1 MTEDAPRLRYNEY
14 YPKILYGFCDGS
26 DIQATGVVIFLT
38 AFETE
43 VKVQSAQQT
52 ERQALLP
59 EGVHKILRQV
69 FAFLGGLLFSS
80 LQLTAGVSP
89 FGVCFAAAVPIRYIF
104 AAGTGAAAGYLLTQD
119 SVSALRS
126 VAALIS
132 VAVLS
137 RLLCEFE
144 RVRRIRLLPSC
155 IASAVVLL
163 TGAAVLAADGFRLAA
178 VAALFGEAAL
188 SFVLTYFFAQALD
201 AIKGILTADR
211 LSVQALPGLSVSVFL
226 LLASVADIAV
236 FRISPARIAAVFLL
250 FAVSRLYCEAGG
262 AIAGIAASCA
272 FLLDASVGVG
282 AVGFAAAGL
291 AAGIFSHS
299 KRGFGV
305 GFSLAAMAAALLF
318 TGADTTVWLLVEAA
332 IGAALFLCIPKK
344 WREKAHMLTA
354 QPQTAADSN
363 PQRQAFFRRLTGATA
378 AVEKMSR
385 AVQKVA
391 QVNAASV
398 QTPTRFVRTK
408 EAVCD
413 GCGRYAYCW
422 EQHRQETLQ
431 AFAQMDIPLRQS
443 QALCAENIP
452 AVMQARCIRL
462 TTLKETLQRFAVR
475 DAEHSAAQAKIQA
488 LRQVNAERFAGVV
501 DMLQALSAELSAD
514 LCFDESAAQRVQ
526 DMLQNTF
533 AISAQSVTC
542 AYTADGTVRLEL
554 LLPTQTPLP
563 SIAKLRETL
572 ETAVGRR
579 LELPVVQKSEA
590 GVQAVFYERTAFRVE
605 AAAAQIT
612 ADREKHSGDSYES
625 FYDGRGGYFVLLSDG
640 MGQGA
645 RAALDSTL
653 AVEMTAA
660 LLKAGI
666 DVHSA
671 LKMVNASLM
680 LKADEES
687 LATLDILHIDLYT
700 GTANFY
706 KAGAAKSL
714 LRRKDKCT
722 QIKRAALP
730 VGILREVR
738 FGCCTGRL
746 LPGDLVV
753 MASDGVFDYAEQPF
767 QKAVGAISLQSDCAA
782 IAKHLAETAKQ
793 KNTAPRGDDITVIA
807 LKFRNNTE

>member
-1 MTEDAPRLRYNEY
+1 M
-14 YPKILYGFCDGS
+14 GFY
-26 DIQATGVVIFLT
+26 ITATGVVIFLA

-43 VKVQSAQQT
+43 IKAQTAQHT
-52 ERQALLP
+52 DGQALLP
-59 EGVHKILRQV
+59 DGVRRVLRHI
-69 FAFLGGLLFSS
+69 FAFLGGLLVSS
-80 LQLTAGVSP
+80 LQLAAGVSP
-89 FGVCFAAAVPIRYIF
+89 FGICFLAAVPMRYIF

-119 SVSALRS
+119 SVSALRC

-132 VAVLS
+132 AAVLS

-155 IASAVVLL
+155 VAATVVLL
-163 TGAAVLAADGFRLAA
+163 TGAAVFAADGFRLLAF
-178 VAALFGEAAL
+178 LGLLGETAL

-201 AIKGILTADR
+201 AAKTSLETGR
-211 LSVQALPGLSVSVFL
+211 LSVQSLPGVSVTVFL
-226 LLASVADIAV
+226 LLASVSDIAILH
-236 FRISPARIAAVFLL
+236 ISPARIVAVYLL
-250 FAVSRLYCEAGG
+250 FVASRLYCEAGG
-262 AIAGIAASCA
+262 AIAGLAASCA
-272 FLLDASVGVG
+272 FLLDTSVGIQ
-282 AVGFAAAGL
+282 AAGFAAVGL

-305 GFSLAAMAAALLF
+305 GFSLAALGAVLLF
-318 TGADTTVWLLVEAA
+318 TGADVSAVYLFAEAVT
-332 IGAALFLCIPKK
+332 GAVLFLGTPKK
-344 WREKAHMLTA
+344 WRQQMQLLSA
-354 QPQTAADSN
+354 QPQNVPDAN
-363 PQRQAFFRRLTGATA
+363 PQRQVFLKRLSDATA
-378 AVEKMSR
+378 AVDKMSR

-391 QVNAASV
+391 QVPDTAAPA
-398 QTPTRFVRTK
+398 QARFARTK
-408 EAVCD
+408 ETVCD

-422 EQHRQETLQ
+422 EQHRRDTLQ

-443 QALCAENIP
+443 KPLSAENIP
-452 AVMQARCIRL
+452 VTMQARCIRL
-462 TTLKETLQRFAVR
+462 TTLTDSLQRFAVR
-475 DAEHSAAQAKIQA
+475 DAEHSAAQVKIRE
-488 LRQVNAERFAGVV
+488 LRQVNAERFDGVV
-501 DMLQALSAELSAD
+501 DMLQALSHEMSEE
-514 LCFDESAAQRVQ
+514 LCFDETAAQRVREY
-526 DMLQNTF
+526 LQNTF
-533 AISAQSVTC
+533 ALLPQSVTC
-542 AYTADGTVRLEL
+542 SYTVGNTLRLEL
-554 LLPTQTPLP
+554 LLPPETSLP
-563 SIAKLRETL
+563 PVGELRDAL
-572 ETAVGRR
+572 ETVTGRR
-579 LELPVVQKSEA
+579 LELPIVQNGTA
-590 GVQAVFYERTAFRVE
+590 GAQAVFCERTKFRVE
-605 AAAAQIT
+605 AAAAKIT
-612 ADREKHSGDSYES
+612 ADREKHCGDSYES
-625 FYDGRGGYFVLLSDG
+625 FYDGYGGYFVILSDG
-640 MGQGA
+640 MGQGS

-700 GTANFY
+700 GTADFY

-714 LRRKDKCT
+714 LRRKDKCME
-722 QIKRAALP
+722 IKRAALP

-767 QKAVGAISLQSDCAA
+767 KKAVGAVNLQADCTA

-793 KNTAPRGDDITVIA
+793 KNTAARGDDITVIA